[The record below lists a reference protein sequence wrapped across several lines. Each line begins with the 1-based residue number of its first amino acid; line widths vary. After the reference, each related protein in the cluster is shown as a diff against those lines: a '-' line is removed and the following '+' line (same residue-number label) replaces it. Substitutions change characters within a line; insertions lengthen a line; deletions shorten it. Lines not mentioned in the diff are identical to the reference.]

1 MTTARAEADEA
12 DLFDAEAAPLIR
24 RLGERARGR
33 AEPID
38 VDDAAVS
45 AAVWRGLAGLGV
57 LAGGAG
63 APSQDPG
70 VPPGTESSGDGRG
83 LLATARLHELMGNAL
98 YQSPYFDM
106 ALTADIIGA
115 DAPAGLL
122 SGLAAGDVTIAVA
135 ALAHDADAPGPLEID
150 ESAGEVSGV
159 RRFVSYAA
167 GVDHLLAVGTG
178 AGGRLA
184 VVLVPRDQPGVTL
197 RRQDD
202 LGRGD
207 LYEVRFE
214 NASELPGGGVPAE
227 GWAERWRVALAR
239 ARLRR
244 AGYLTGLA
252 LGALDLSAD
261 YARRRRVFG
270 GPLAKLQAPAFRLAS
285 LAARVEA
292 VRTLVHRTCAEADA
306 VADIEL
312 PACQALMLAAEL
324 AVETAAEAIQ
334 IHGSYGLTERCDAQ
348 LFYRRAIVD
357 SMLLGTGRD
366 LRRRTA
372 ELLARTAEK
381 GDQA

>member
-12 DLFDAEAAPLIR
+12 DLFDAEVAPLIR

-135 ALAHDADAPGPLEID
+135 ALAHDAD
-150 ESAGEVSGV
+150 
-159 RRFVSYAA
+159 
-167 GVDHLLAVGTG
+167 
-178 AGGRLA
+178 
-184 VVLVPRDQPGVTL
+184 
-197 RRQDD
+197 
-202 LGRGD
+202 
-207 LYEVRFE
+207 
-214 NASELPGGGVPAE
+214 
-227 GWAERWRVALAR
+227 
-239 ARLRR
+239 
-244 AGYLTGLA
+244 
-252 LGALDLSAD
+252 
-261 YARRRRVFG
+261 
-270 GPLAKLQAPAFRLAS
+270 
-285 LAARVEA
+285 
-292 VRTLVHRTCAEADA
+292 
-306 VADIEL
+306 
-312 PACQALMLAAEL
+312 
-324 AVETAAEAIQ
+324 
-334 IHGSYGLTERCDAQ
+334 
-348 LFYRRAIVD
+348 
-357 SMLLGTGRD
+357 
-366 LRRRTA
+366 
-372 ELLARTAEK
+372 
-381 GDQA
+381 